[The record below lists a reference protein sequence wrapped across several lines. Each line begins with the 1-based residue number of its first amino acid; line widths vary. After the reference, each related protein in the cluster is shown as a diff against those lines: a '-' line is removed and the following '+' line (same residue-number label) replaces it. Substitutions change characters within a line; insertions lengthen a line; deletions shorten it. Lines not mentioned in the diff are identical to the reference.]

1 MAENKKRK
9 LTEKDQTSFFDEEMM
24 AEEPQIPEETDS
36 DTKKNT
42 SADSAQEEDIG
53 AGSGF
58 LFDLNEYGSESE
70 SVEEK
75 DTAQTDLAETLVAQA
90 ESAAAEL
97 IEQYAKDE

>member
-70 SVEEK
+70 CRRKRHRSDRFGGDFSRAGRK
-75 DTAQTDLAETLVAQA
+75 RRG
-90 ESAAAEL
+90 
-97 IEQYAKDE
+97 